1 MNLKI
6 LSTIAAI
13 SATTTYASSLTC
25 GDVKS
30 LYQDGACCAANDQ
43 SCVKT
48 LSIAADSSGFT
59 TLSNTGE
66 LSIDLSGKADQT
78 TVSELQIIVG
88 TKADQTDLV
97 SGLALKADNSA
108 LSTTQSDV
116 TALQSSVSDLETNKA
131 DQSDLLALQTTV
143 GTKATQSDLTDLQ
156 TTVGTKATQSDL
168 TDLQTTV
175 GTKANQTDL
184 TALQTTVDGKE
195 DKIQVLTNSQQTS
208 YGGNFFLDGDNIL
221 RTKKYFVGDVGLQS
235 NGDLAVSGTT
245 YLNGAVNFA
254 NKLTIGQV
262 DWGYGPNKI
271 KEAID
276 NQYEPA
282 NFDAACPKNYHG
294 FKSLVK
300 THLGTDTWE
309 MVLEGGDHGPSWHCV
324 VQQVRFND
332 AELTTM
338 GNVKSNGV
346 ILTSDSR
353 IKKDIV
359 DADIEDALQKVRDI
373 ELKEYAYNNPR
384 REGEKTVGFIA
395 QQVQEVYPDAIYL
408 DTDENSIWNEAG
420 ERVKISDLL
429 RVKKD
434 KIFALHHGALQYLD
448 AKIATLEARL
458 AALEPQPT
466 P

>member
-131 DQSDLLALQTTV
+131 DQSDLLA
-143 GTKATQSDLTDLQ
+143 LQ

>member
-97 SGLALKADNSA
+97 SGLALKADQTDLVSGLA
-108 LSTTQSDV
+108 L
-116 TALQSSVSDLETNKA
+116 KA
-131 DQSDLLALQTTV
+131 DQTDLVSGLALKADQTALTEYDTATV
-143 GTKATQSDLTDLQ
+143 AANKVAAALTEYDTATVAANKVAAALTEYDTTIVLEGKLADKA
-156 TTVGTKATQSDL
+156 
-168 TDLQTTV
+168 
-175 GTKANQTDL
+175 DL
-184 TALQTTVDGKE
+184 TALTEYDTATVAANKVAAALTEYDTTIVLEGKLAGKL
-195 DKIQVLTNSQQTS
+195 DKSTISSSYIPWGIGANQVME
-208 YGGNFFLDGDNIL
+208 
-221 RTKKYFVGDVGLQS
+221 
-235 NGDLAVSGTT
+235 AVS
-245 YLNGAVNFA
+245 
-254 NKLTIGQV
+254 
-262 DWGYGPNKI
+262 
-271 KEAID
+271 
-276 NQYEPA
+276 NQYRPLNHETYCSNPTDDS
-282 NFDAACPKNYHG
+282 NHG
-294 FKSLVK
+294 FKSVWASSWSN
-300 THLGTDTWE
+300 GGGWE
-309 MVLEGGDHGPSWHCV
+309 MHLQAGKLAPNSWPCIVRQIDFGDSQLFTNGEVYAS
-324 VQQVRFND
+324 
-332 AELTTM
+332 
-338 GNVKSNGV
+338 GNLV
-346 ILTSDSR
+346 TSDSR

-373 ELKEYAYNNPR
+373 ELKEYGYTNP
-384 REGEKTVGFIA
+384 EKAGEKTVGFIA
-395 QQVQEVYPDAIYL
+395 QQVKEVYPDAIKI
-408 DTDENSIWNEAG
+408 DTRENTVFNEAG
-420 ERVKISDLL
+420 EMVEIPDLH

-434 KIFALHHGALQYLD
+434 KIFALHHGAIQSLD
-448 AKIATLEARL
+448 AKIAAMEARL

-466 P
+466 A